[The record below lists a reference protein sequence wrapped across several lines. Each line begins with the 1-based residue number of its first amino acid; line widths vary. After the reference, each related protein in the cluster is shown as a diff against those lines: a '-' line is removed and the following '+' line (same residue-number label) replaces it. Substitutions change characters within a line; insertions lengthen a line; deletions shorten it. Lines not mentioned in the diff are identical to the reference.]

1 MDYEELLH
9 CAKEF
14 AFPYYYDRDLLTDFK
29 QGNDTINSCFRGTGL
44 ARLWSVGGRWVNYK
58 LPRCSC
64 TDRGERRARRVCQQ
78 VRMILWRRCKDPLLP
93 PRFLAGEICRTK
105 TVT

>member
-1 MDYEELLH
+1 MDFEELLH

-44 ARLWSVGGRWVNYK
+44 ARLWSVGGRWVN
-58 LPRCSC
+58 
-64 TDRGERRARRVCQQ
+64 
-78 VRMILWRRCKDPLLP
+78 
-93 PRFLAGEICRTK
+93 
-105 TVT
+105 